1 MPGENRSKVACLALC
16 LLAATVKQ
24 LSWRLESTSLLTT
37 YADVLWASSRVP
49 SPRNLGGLRDE
60 AKSVS
65 VETGHFL
72 QAELEAV

>member
-16 LLAATVKQ
+16 LHAATVKQ
-24 LSWRLESTSLLTT
+24 SWRLESTSLLTT

-60 AKSVS
+60 AKNVS
-65 VETGHFL
+65 VGTGHFL
-72 QAELEAV
+72 QAE

>member
-16 LLAATVKQ
+16 LHAATVKQ

-65 VETGHFL
+65 VGTGHFL
-72 QAELEAV
+72 HAE